1 MGNKMKDPWL
11 WLGEFIACAMLFLF
25 FYFIIWF
32 VAILFPGAM

>member
-1 MGNKMKDPWL
+1 MKDPWL
-11 WLGEFIACAMLFLF
+11 WLGEFIACVMLFAF